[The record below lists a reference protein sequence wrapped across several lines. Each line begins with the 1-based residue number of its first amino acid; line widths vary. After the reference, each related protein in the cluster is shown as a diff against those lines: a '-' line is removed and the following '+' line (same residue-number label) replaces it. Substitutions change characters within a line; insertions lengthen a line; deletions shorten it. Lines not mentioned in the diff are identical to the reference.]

1 MTEDE
6 ELFLASRSAV
16 IIHDEHNRIGT
27 DIFEDEIFLVASH
40 PVDGD
45 IESGN
50 PILFSVDEILIK
62 VFPGSGMIVS
72 GDDLECLV
80 GDDSGIDTSGSAADA
95 SSLDI
100 GYASHD
106 SESRNRIALPIFSS
120 RIIMDLIHEGK
131 LLLRIEHP
139 DVSDIPIR
147 DGDIVFSPSSIGV
160 DPSPVGT
167 DDISEILEVL
177 GILEQI
183 NMVEL
188 SDLLVI

>member
-40 PVDGD
+40 PINSD
-45 IESGN
+45 IESGDS
-50 PILFSVDEILIK
+50 ILFSVDEILIK
-62 VFPGSGMIVS
+62 VFPGPGMIVS

-80 GDDSGIDTSGSAADA
+80 GDDSSIDTSGSAADT
-95 SSLDI
+95 SSLDA
-100 GYASHD
+100 GHASHD
-106 SESRNRIALPIFSS
+106 SESRNGIVLPIFSS
-120 RIIMDLIHEGK
+120 RIIMDLIHERK

-139 DVSDIPIR
+139 YVSYIPIR
-147 DGDIVFSPSSIGV
+147 DSDIILSSRSILV

-167 DDISEILEVL
+167 DDISEILEIL